1 MASTQQRYV
10 QHYNKE
16 WGDNF
21 FVFIYNRTVWL
32 LCGYQSSIIKKFMI
46 EKYYKNK
53 HFANCSRYVD
63 EEKFNFKRGI
73 KIKKGCRYHFRY
85 Q

>member
-1 MASTQQRYV
+1 
-10 QHYNKE
+10 
-16 WGDNF
+16 
-21 FVFIYNRTVWL
+21 
-32 LCGYQSSIIKKFMI
+32 MI